1 LPLCLSAS
9 SDERLTFRAIRTSSS
24 FTSAAKSGKPCRT
37 AATPGGLCFFH
48 ANPKKASELGRI
60 GGRRKSFPDAGN
72 ADSLLKLDTAAE
84 VRDVVTR
91 LIADVLAGKMN
102 PRIAAGLAP
111 LLNLQLRMIDTT
123 DLERRIAELEKRSAE
138 TPELE
143 SKPPIEKADLS
154 GEFPVMVEP
163 EVTEADSWPEFVEKT
178 PSMP

>member
-1 LPLCLSAS
+1 MIQNLDLRCKAL
-9 SDERLTFRAIRTSSS
+9 
-24 FTSAAKSGKPCRT
+24 AKSGKPCRA

-60 GGRRKSFPDAGN
+60 GGRRKSLPDAGN
-72 ADSLLKLDTAAE
+72 ADSLLKLETVTAI
-84 VRDVVTR
+84 RDAVAQ

-143 SKPPIEKADLS
+143 SNPPTEKADLS

-163 EVTEADSWPEFVEKT
+163 EAIESDSWPESVEKT